1 MARGSDFDGIGSHL
15 EVDSPLKMGLLEDEL
30 KKVGFNEDEIEKIA
44 YKNVL
49 RVMDE
54 AMK

>member
-1 MARGSDFDGIGSHL
+1 M
-15 EVDSPLKMGLLEDEL
+15 DSPLKMGLLEDEL

>member
-1 MARGSDFDGIGSHL
+1 
-15 EVDSPLKMGLLEDEL
+15 MGLLEDEL